1 VEGWRHIVAA
11 ARLQLVII
19 IIIIIIII
27 IDIRTAEGRSAAKD
41 KNNNK

>member
-1 VEGWRHIVAA
+1 MAA
-11 ARLQLVII
+11 ARLQLV

-41 KNNNK
+41 KKQ